1 VQCNGTHHTAPQRN
15 EQPWEDDTMP
25 ALTLVAQ
32 TYFDGSAYHTDGPYV
47 LHIVNGVIR
56 DLNAT
61 DVLPLPEDRFR
72 DNTTEE
78 RVVPVPFVMPMPLE
92 GPGDGGAGDALIGE
106 VFHKLAAKPDRPA
119 LKTYSVKQCAIHAG
133 NRAHMLLLDACPLDP
148 HGDRLHIRGI
158 VRQGELIPYHDPAVH
173 N

>member
-1 VQCNGTHHTAPQRN
+1 MQTGSTSQARPIRTRPLR
-15 EQPWEDDTMP
+15 EDVTMH

-32 TYFDGSAYHTDGPYV
+32 TYFDGSDYHTDGPYV
-47 LHIVNGVIR
+47 LHIRNGVIR
-56 DLNAT
+56 DLSAT
-61 DVLPLPEDRFR
+61 EVLPLPEDRFM
-72 DNTTEE
+72 DDTTEQI
-78 RVVPVPFVMPMPLE
+78 VPVPFVMPMPIE

-119 LKTYSVKQCAIHAG
+119 VKTYSVKHCAIHAG
-133 NRAHMLLLDACPLDP
+133 NKAHMLLLDACPLDP